1 MPERTEGSIPNSPS
15 PLTRRHFL
23 GRFAAAG
30 AAGLGGSALLAA
42 CGGGEDAAEPA
53 VEAPEPN
60 ADTAPGAAGTP
71 AGGEY
76 PVVEAS
82 TCEGYDTLD
91 EQALT
96 LRQTLN
102 YQDDSPEEG
111 RYCGNCQ
118 FKQAYEAD
126 AQCLGCQL
134 FLGPVSPGG
143 WCQSWVALTT

>member
-1 MPERTEGSIPNSPS
+1 MSERIDLPTPNTPE
-15 PLTRRHFL
+15 PLTRRRFL

-53 VEAPEPN
+53 VD
-60 ADTAPGAAGTP
+60 DTSAAASAP
-71 AGGEY
+71 AGEEY
-76 PVVEAS
+76 PVVDAS
-82 TCEGYDTLD
+82 TCQGYDALD
-91 EQALT
+91 EQALST
-96 LRQTLN
+96 RQALN

-111 RYCGNCQ
+111 QYCGNCQ
-118 FKQAYEAD
+118 FKQVYAAD

-143 WCQSWVALTT
+143 WCLSWAAQQV